1 MKLSRQLIVVLFGST
16 IGFGVLAQ
24 EATPDTW
31 MKATA
36 SKSREAVQQELQ
48 LAKADGS
55 IPTEAYKFVERTHGS
70 REQVRND
77 LISSK
82 RSGEFQSLQ
91 AEAHA
96 FDAPRS
102 QDGTMAMVGR

>member
-1 MKLSRQLIVVLFGST
+1 MKFTRQLIVALFGTT

-31 MKATA
+31 MKTAAT
-36 SKSREAVQQELQ
+36 KSRDAVQQELL
-48 LAKADGS
+48 LAKGDGS
-55 IPTEAYKFVERTHGS
+55 IPSEAYKFVERTSGS
-70 REQVRND
+70 REQVRSE
-77 LISSK
+77 LIASK
-82 RSGEFQSLQ
+82 HSGEYKSLQ

-102 QDGTMAMVGR
+102 QGGTMAMVGR